1 MAARYLVRKAPGIGG
16 SPIGDDEP
24 CIVIR
29 GQDIFAPEMLFDY
42 IQKYE
47 KERGKDRAVSGELL
61 RHLAILIE
69 WQGDHPDRVK
79 LADR

>member
-1 MAARYLVRKAPGIGG
+1 
-16 SPIGDDEP
+16 
-24 CIVIR
+24 
-29 GQDIFAPEMLFDY
+29 MLFDY